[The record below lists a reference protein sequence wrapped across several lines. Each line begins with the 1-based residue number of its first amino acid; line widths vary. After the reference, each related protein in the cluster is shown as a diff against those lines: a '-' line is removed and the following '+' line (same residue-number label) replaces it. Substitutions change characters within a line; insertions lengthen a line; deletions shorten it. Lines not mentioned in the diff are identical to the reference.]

1 MNGLV
6 GVSKGGLGM
15 KTQRGRSTSDRQN
28 GGDEFTYSDLEM
40 RFGDDVDVLDHCH
53 RLLKAGLPPDIVAFW
68 TGLPLE
74 SVLYVQVMN
83 YET

>member
-1 MNGLV
+1 MNGSG
-6 GVSKGGLGM
+6 GVSKGGLDM
-15 KTQRGRSTSDRQN
+15 KTQRKCSTSDRPN

-40 RFGDDVDVLDHCH
+40 RFDDDVDVLDHCH
-53 RLLKAGLPPDIVAFW
+53 RLLKAGLPPDIVSFW

-74 SVLYVQVMN
+74 SVLYVQVSN

>member
-1 MNGLV
+1 MNG
-6 GVSKGGLGM
+6 SGGASSGDLDM
-15 KTQRGRSTSDRQN
+15 KTPRKFSTSDRPN

-40 RFGDDVDVLDHCH
+40 RFGEDVDALDHCH
-53 RLLKAGLPPDIVAFW
+53 RLLKAELPPDIVSFW

-74 SVLYVQVMN
+74 SVLYVKVNN